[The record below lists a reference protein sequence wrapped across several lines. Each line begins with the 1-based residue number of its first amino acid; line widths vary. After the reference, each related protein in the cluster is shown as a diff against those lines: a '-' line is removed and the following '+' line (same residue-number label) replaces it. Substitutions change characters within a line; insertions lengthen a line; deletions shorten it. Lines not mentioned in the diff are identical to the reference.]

1 MKTVLS
7 KFTAFLC
14 ALLLIL
20 FAMPSFSFVR
30 ADDRSVK
37 DGGTTSGPGIITIKV
52 SLTGCEDCHKVDVVV
67 TLPKGTLIVGAGPHG
82 QVNYN
87 EGIGHGEKCH
97 AHGSSDDNYDYIT
110 LDIHDK
116 EVLKGNAIAT
126 VSVAVTS
133 DSPSFSFSIGK
144 FEIDPAFKPTNT
156 PTPVPATATPV
167 PATATPVPAT
177 ATPVPATA
185 TPKPTA
191 APTKAAPTAAPT
203 SAPTKAAA
211 TATPK
216 PAAKATSTPVPTQKM
231 IPTEAPKPTQSMIP
245 TEAPM
250 PTQSMIPTEAPK
262 PTQVPVTE
270 GKKDS
275 VTDPVT
281 SEETAPAFDQAA
293 PSETTQTEASE
304 TSETD
309 NKATPTPKDKADA
322 TPKATATPKAKDTT
336 EETVEETVATETAGG
351 ISNLVSATDEKPD
364 GIEDEE
370 EDATPTP
377 TRAVRKY
384 ASATRKGPKGPT
396 AGEIIKT
403 IIILIAVVIVC
414 RIIYLKYNDVYNE
427 DLLKEFI
434 PEKIRPKKAKKVEPE
449 APEAVNGFLKISNTR
464 SIRPEF
470 SNAAADA
477 DRHRG
482 VNRKNENGNSNH
494 SNNGSEQN

>member
-7 KFTAFLC
+7 KFAAFLC

-20 FAMPSFSFVR
+20 FAMPSFSSVR
-30 ADDRSVK
+30 AADRSVK

-126 VSVAVTS
+126 VSVAITS

-156 PTPVPATATPV
+156 PTPVPATATPI

-203 SAPTKAAA
+203 KAAPTKAAP
-211 TATPK
+211 TSTPK

-231 IPTEAPKPTQSMIP
+231 IPTEAAKPTQSMIP
-245 TEAPM
+245 TEAAK

-275 VTDPVT
+275 ITET
-281 SEETAPAFDQAA
+281 ASSEETATAFDQAA
-293 PSETTQTEASE
+293 PSDTTQTEATE
-304 TSETD
+304 TSESD
-309 NKATPTPKDKADA
+309 DKATPTPKDKVTA
-322 TPKATATPKAKDTT
+322 TPKATPKADEDT
-336 EETVEETVATETAGG
+336 EETVEETVASETTGELT
-351 ISNLVSATDEKPD
+351 NLVSATNEKPD
-364 GIEDEE
+364 SGEDEGE
-370 EDATPTP
+370 GEDATPTP

-384 ASATRKGPKGPT
+384 ANTVKKGPKAPT
-396 AGEIIKT
+396 AGEVIKT
-403 IIILIAVVIVC
+403 IIIIIAVVIVC

-434 PEKIRPKKAKKVEPE
+434 PEKLRPKKAKKVETE
-449 APEAVNGFLKISNTR
+449 TPEAVNGFLKISNTR

-470 SNAAADA
+470 SNAAAEV

-482 VNRKNENGNSNH
+482 VNRKNENGNSDP
-494 SNNGSEQN
+494 SNK